1 MSELPQW
8 EYLEY
13 SHFSRRLAETKT
25 NEDLQKMLGEEDYK
39 TAKLVTSHLRAIEKT
54 TSMQSNSQR
63 RAHSRNSLGLNYD
76 NKSAIKNALEIYKY
90 YPLKTKEGYDMELYK
105 SR

>member
-25 NEDLQKMLGEEDYK
+25 KEELQKMLVEEDYK
-39 TAKLVTSHLRAIEKT
+39 TAKLVTSHLGAIEKT

-63 RAHSRNSLGLNYD
+63 RANGRNSLELNY
-76 NKSAIKNALEIYKY
+76 NSKNAIKNEVEIYKY
-90 YPLKTKEGYDMELYK
+90 YPLKTKEANDLEIYK
-105 SR
+105 GR